1 MIRRFLADALGAA
14 CILALP
20 FIFLFLAHGFG
31 F

>member
-14 CILALP
+14 CVLALP
-20 FIFLFLAHGFG
+20 FLFLFLAYGFG